1 MKERKNVQ
9 QAYADAMRKMSM
21 PATLD
26 TEKQIITSGTSK
38 IRIKS
43 RALAYAAVAAA
54 LAVCVGVGAMIFTA
68 KNADIIDPV
77 NSSADLRLEKDQTI
91 PVGEITSVEQAV
103 QEHRKCML
111 LKNDEYIRLMN
122 KKGDIAVT
130 DAMDFKN
137 RCQSITQRN
146 EECLYYIAQN
156 FKSTDTL
163 FVHAVKYDDGYID
176 LSFILG
182 SRISEQ
188 AQQLLNSEHSYYIC
202 DAKTGEKI
210 LRCVTDF
217 GIPRNDLSADTSS
230 NIGTKLEKSDLEK
243 LKGELSF
250 VMFGKDEKNER
261 LTILENFTFT
271 DKLFIASSER
281 SELEKQAEQAFAKL
295 LEDKSDSDRNGAVNI
310 TADKVVCAPH
320 SIYMRVTLTAKNDT
334 GKQLLK
340 FSYEDK
346 TEGHKIFL
354 AGSGDNMSPA
364 PSGTDNYSE
373 PDWEC
378 SIFEE
383 SEDVIGFDCYI
394 PLRSAPTTDL
404 SYTLT
409 ARITDPNLTDEQIS
423 NGESKSLTIASIDI
437 PYKLSERVPET
448 TYYCGG
454 KKILLS
460 KTGFVLSSSTDD
472 ALELTL
478 KAPDGSVKRKITEN
492 DITRYSI
499 ETTEERDSNDKTIAT
514 HRSFLQWRT
523 ADDVRTNFFKRPADV
538 ENVASIVYAGEEYT
552 LTKTP
557 EYKTAEQ
564 AQKAFEQAYNAQ
576 LDILAKYSKQIAQ
589 LTEPDG
595 RKTVCRQLCE
605 QYDGYDKTIKNAGK
619 QLAKLNGGKCLHAG
633 KTTAGE
639 IVFGMW
645 YDESFPTDFTLAKE
659 CLIST
664 DKEAKN
670 VILKGRTMYE
680 FMASPQIAIERNN
693 YMTLVSDN
701 SGNDLTKLKTGQTYY
716 ITFNDENYKTNG
728 KHITK
733 EFTLTSD
740 TPEMS
745 MNDRFVT
752 ILPQMR
758 QYAYSTDTL

>member
-26 TEKQIITSGTSK
+26 TEKQIITNGTSK

-54 LAVCVGVGAMIFTA
+54 LAVCVGVGAMIFTV

-77 NSSADLRLEKDQTI
+77 NSSADMRLEKDQTI

-111 LKNDEYIRLMN
+111 LKNDEYIRLIN

-210 LRCVTDF
+210 LKCVTDF

-271 DKLFIASSER
+271 DKLFIASSKR

-354 AGSGDNMSPA
+354 AGSGDNMSPVS
-364 PSGTDNYSE
+364 SGAQNYFDAE
-373 PDWEC
+373 WEC
-378 SIFEE
+378 NIVEQ
-383 SEDVIGFDCYI
+383 SEDSISFDCYI

-423 NGESKSLTIASIDI
+423 NGEGKSLTIASIDI
-437 PYKLSERVPET
+437 PYKLSERVTET
-448 TYYCGG
+448 TYYCGE

-460 KTGFVLSSSTDD
+460 KTGFVLSDSTDD

-478 KAPDGSVKRKITEN
+478 KAHDGSVKRKITEN

-499 ETTEERDSNDKTIAT
+499 ETTEERDSNDKTIAA

-538 ENVASIVYAGEEYT
+538 ENVASIVYAGEEYKQLKISWDDLLNKTKASDISRISIST
-552 LTKTP
+552 LGGKR
-557 EYKTAEQ
+557 ADL
-564 AQKAFEQAYNAQ
+564 AQKDIEEFLTLLRNTKYTSVSHEIAYAPVDRGYPITV
-576 LDILAKYSKQIAQ
+576 DIEFNNTGVQQ
-589 LTEPDG
+589 LTLLGGYGDG
-595 RKTVCRQLCE
+595 SGSVTYRGFAVFDEKCYECSLQPLLDFCS
-605 QYDGYDKTIKNAGK
+605 KN
-619 QLAKLNGGKCLHAG
+619 
-633 KTTAGE
+633 
-639 IVFGMW
+639 
-645 YDESFPTDFTLAKE
+645 
-659 CLIST
+659 
-664 DKEAKN
+664 KN
-670 VILKGRTMYE
+670 
-680 FMASPQIAIERNN
+680 
-693 YMTLVSDN
+693 
-701 SGNDLTKLKTGQTYY
+701 
-716 ITFNDENYKTNG
+716 
-728 KHITK
+728 
-733 EFTLTSD
+733 
-740 TPEMS
+740 
-745 MNDRFVT
+745 
-752 ILPQMR
+752 
-758 QYAYSTDTL
+758 